1 MPLNASRPSPPTDRF
16 SRTKRYELTLLV
28 CATASLITE
37 ALYGKVATANLAMIY
52 LLAVLVVAVNLGRN
66 PAIVAVALCVGAFD
80 FLYVPP
86 RFSFAIN
93 NFQYLIT
100 LAVMLVTALV
110 TAHLASSL
118 REKAHD
124 AQRREANTH
133 ALYDLTRELAGTAT
147 WSDARLYATSFLL
160 RQLRAP
166 SLIVLADGGGELE
179 AIADDSPLGIN
190 RELAQDAMK
199 NHEFVRDVE
208 DPGAGFA
215 TAYVRLGTSNAA
227 AGVLALRF
235 DDRPEDD
242 DAADEALALVQTVAS
257 LVSGVLDRI
266 RFAEAAQ
273 TAEIENQTERLRSSI
288 LSALSH
294 DVRTPLTAMV
304 GLADSLFLN
313 KPPLPA
319 SALETAQALRE
330 QAERLAAMV
339 SNLLEMARLNAGDVQ
354 LRLEWQPVEEVVG
367 ASLKLM
373 GASLVNHPVKLS
385 LAHDLPL
392 VNIDAVLI
400 ERVMCNLLDN
410 AAKYSPEGT
419 VIDLTARRVDHAVEI
434 SVADQGAGFKSSN
447 PADLFRMFVR
457 GTSESN
463 ASGTG
468 LGLAI
473 CKSIIDAHGGT
484 ICAEDRAGEGGRVR
498 FTIPLGTPPTIDE
511 EVT

>member
-1 MPLNASRPSPPTDRF
+1 MPQNASRPSPPIDRF
-16 SRTKRYELTLLV
+16 SRTKRYELTLVV
-28 CATASLITE
+28 CAIASLITE
-37 ALYGKVATANLAMIY
+37 ALYSKVATPNLAMIY

-66 PAIVAVALCVGAFD
+66 PAIVAVVLCVSAFD

-86 RFSFAIN
+86 RFSFSIN

-110 TAHLASSL
+110 TAHLAASL

-124 AQRREANTH
+124 AQRREANTY
-133 ALYDLTRELAGTAT
+133 ALYDLTRELAGAAT
-147 WSDARLYATSFLL
+147 WSDAQAHATSFLQ
-160 RQLRAP
+160 RQLGAP
-166 SLIVLADGGGELE
+166 SLIVLALANGELE
-179 AIADDSPLGIN
+179 AIAEGSPLRIH
-190 RELAQDAMK
+190 RELAQGAMK
-199 NHEFVRDVE
+199 SHEFVRDGE
-208 DPGAGFA
+208 DRGPGFA
-215 TAYVRLGTSNAA
+215 TAYVPMGTSAA
-227 AGVLALRF
+227 MVGVLALRF
-235 DDRPEDD
+235 DDHPVDD
-242 DAADEALALVQTVAS
+242 DAAEEALALAQTVAS
-257 LVSGVLDRI
+257 LVSVVLDRI

-304 GLADSLFLN
+304 GLADSLFLT

-339 SNLLEMARLNAGDVQ
+339 SNLLEMARLRAGEVQ

-373 GASLVNHPVKLS
+373 GASLANHPVRLS
-385 LAHDLPL
+385 LARDLPL

-400 ERVMCNLLDN
+400 ERVLCNLLDN

-419 VIDLTARRVDHAVEI
+419 VIDLAARHVDHAVEI
-434 SVADQGAGFKSSN
+434 SVADRGAGFNSSN

-457 GTSESN
+457 GSSEST
-463 ASGTG
+463 AFGTG

-484 ICAEDRAGEGGRVR
+484 ILAEDRVDEGGRVR
-498 FTIPLGTPPTIDE
+498 FTIPLGTPPTIE
-511 EVT
+511 EEIA